1 MTELLTISPKEA
13 QALERQYRIVS
24 KSVDARQ
31 RNLRVNLSILLDE
44 QGKRVPKDAP
54 VPLYEP
60 PHFQDVH
67 GAEKVVYIVGAGPA
81 GLFAALTLL
90 EHGVKPVI
98 FERGKEVSER
108 KRDIALLN
116 RNEGLNTESNYCF
129 GEGGAGTFS
138 DGKLFSRSKKRGNMQ
153 RVMELFH
160 YFGAPDSVLYEAH
173 AHIGSDRLPAII
185 RAMRECI
192 LTHGGEIHFETCF
205 HLLDKGLRTQDKGQN
220 SVLDEGL
227 RIKDKRL
234 KSIDSETSETNVISP
249 SSFILNP
256 LSQESLSSSVLHP
269 SSCLDI
275 IYAIGHSAHDTYRE
289 LAAAGVRLEPKGFA
303 MGVRAEHP
311 QALINRLMYHNAPQ
325 EIVDIV
331 GNASYSLVTQVQ
343 GRGVYSF
350 CMCPG
355 GHIVPA
361 GSTAGSCVVNG
372 MSASHRNSPFANS
385 GMVVEIRPEDI
396 CEHPTW
402 ETNLLYQER
411 LEQLAFEHGAA
422 ASKAPAQRLR
432 DFVEGKMSKTLPKTS
447 YLPGVVS
454 SRMDEWLP
462 KEIGSRLQQGFR
474 DFDRKYKGFLTNEA
488 VILGVES
495 RSSSAVRIPRDP
507 ETLQAY
513 WEKEPLGNIQ
523 LDTSSTFI
531 PQGNLQ
537 IYKFTNL
544 QINVNISPAGEGA
557 GYAGG
562 ITSSALDGINVAQA
576 VIKKDRAT
584 RCKTV

>member
-90 EHGVKPVI
+90 EHGIKPVI

-192 LTHGGEIHFETCF
+192 LAHGGEIHFETCF
-205 HLLDKGLRTQDKGQN
+205 HLLNK
-220 SVLDEGL
+220 GL
-227 RIKDKRL
+227 RIKD
-234 KSIDSETSETNVISP
+234 
-249 SSFILNP
+249 
-256 LSQESLSSSVLHP
+256 
-269 SSCLDI
+269 
-275 IYAIGHSAHDTYRE
+275 
-289 LAAAGVRLEPKGFA
+289 
-303 MGVRAEHP
+303 
-311 QALINRLMYHNAPQ
+311 
-325 EIVDIV
+325 
-331 GNASYSLVTQVQ
+331 
-343 GRGVYSF
+343 
-350 CMCPG
+350 
-355 GHIVPA
+355 
-361 GSTAGSCVVNG
+361 
-372 MSASHRNSPFANS
+372 
-385 GMVVEIRPEDI
+385 
-396 CEHPTW
+396 
-402 ETNLLYQER
+402 ER
-411 LEQLAFEHGAA
+411 LNSTG
-422 ASKAPAQRLR
+422 
-432 DFVEGKMSKTLPKTS
+432 DV
-447 YLPGVVS
+447 GV
-454 SRMDEWLP
+454 
-462 KEIGSRLQQGFR
+462 
-474 DFDRKYKGFLTNEA
+474 
-488 VILGVES
+488 
-495 RSSSAVRIPRDP
+495 
-507 ETLQAY
+507 
-513 WEKEPLGNIQ
+513 
-523 LDTSSTFI
+523 
-531 PQGNLQ
+531 
-537 IYKFTNL
+537 
-544 QINVNISPAGEGA
+544 SPAVKEVRSPGR
-557 GYAGG
+557 
-562 ITSSALDGINVAQA
+562 TM
-576 VIKKDRAT
+576 
-584 RCKTV
+584 